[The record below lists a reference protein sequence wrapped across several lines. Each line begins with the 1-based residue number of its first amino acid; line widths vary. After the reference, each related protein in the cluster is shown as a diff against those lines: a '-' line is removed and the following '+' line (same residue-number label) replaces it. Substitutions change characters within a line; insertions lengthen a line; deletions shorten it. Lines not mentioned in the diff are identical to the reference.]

1 MIAVRR
7 IATVAGLTVG
17 VIVAASLPASAAF
30 SDVVSLATTTVDTLT
45 VAAPATVTLN
55 DSCTTATTVVTQ
67 TISTNPGTGQ
77 QTQTAYSS
85 TTSYATSASNVN
97 SNTTSTV
104 DGPGPLEKTTT
115 TTTKSTTLTV
125 TASWTASASRGVN
138 GYLVNAYL
146 SDGTVY
152 PMAQTGVSTLSTS
165 ASVDAGY
172 LAYQPRLTVT
182 TLTDYGWTATTAKT
196 AVVTC

>member
-1 MIAVRR
+1 MTGIRR
-7 IATVAGLTVG
+7 IATVLGLTSAVVVG
-17 VIVAASLPASAAF
+17 ASLPASAGFA
-30 SDVVSLATTTVDTLT
+30 DTAATAHRVDTLT
-45 VAAPATVTLN
+45 VAAPSTVTVN
-55 DSCTTATTVVTQ
+55 DSCTTATTVVRRTVY
-67 TISTNPGTGQ
+67 TNPGTGEQ
-77 QTQTAYSS
+77 IQTAYSS
-85 TTSYATSASNVN
+85 TTTYAGSSTNVN

-104 DGPGPLEKTTT
+104 TGPGPNEVTTT
-115 TTTKSTTLTV
+115 TTTKSTTLSV

-138 GYLVNAYL
+138 GYAVNAYL

-152 PMAQTGVSTLSTS
+152 PMAQTGVGTLSTS

-182 TLTDYGWTATTAKT
+182 TLTSYGWTATTAKS